1 MALEIASSLGASEHT
16 RKAPVSSLV
25 QPGNGEAGVDAVA
38 RNLTGSIQ
46 GTSPVQSALGNRA
59 SGSSDSTDPQ
69 HRELTKAVGQLQEF
83 VQSMKRNLEF
93 SIDSD
98 SGQIVIKVIDSETDR
113 VIRQIPPEEVLHF
126 ARSLNER
133 QGSLIRMKA

>member
-1 MALEIASSLGASEHT
+1 M
-16 RKAPVSSLV
+16 
-25 QPGNGEAGVDAVA
+25 
-38 RNLTGSIQ
+38 
-46 GTSPVQSALGNRA
+46 QSALGNRA